1 MPSALA
7 EQTMQTLEVTRN
19 IDIAAPIEI
28 VFETVL
34 EQMGPFM
41 QCPGGPPLS
50 MTLEAWPGGRW
61 FRDLGNN
68 TGQLWGYIQSI
79 VPPSRLELQGPMFI
93 AAPVLCHVLY
103 QLTSEGGQTHIAF
116 SHRIVGL
123 IPPDLLDGIE
133 INQGWTNLFDRLQLQ
148 VAQRIASAHSAQ

>member
-7 EQTMQTLEVTRN
+7 EQAMQTLGVTRD
-19 IDIAAPIEI
+19 IDI

-41 QCPGGPPLS
+41 QCPGGPPLT

-61 FRDLGNN
+61 FRELGNK
-68 TGQLWGYIQSI
+68 TGQLWGHVQSI
-79 VPPSRLELQGPMFI
+79 SPPSRLELQGPMFI
-93 AAPVLCHVLY
+93 AAPVLCHILY
-103 QLTSEGGQTHIAF
+103 QLNSEGGQTHIAF

-148 VAQRIASAHSAQ
+148 VAQRIDAGHSIPTVAVS

>member
-19 IDIAAPIEI
+19 IDIAAPIDI

-34 EQMGPFM
+34 EQMGPFIA
-41 QCPGGPPLS
+41 CPGGPPLS

-68 TGQLWGYIQSI
+68 TGQLWGYVQSI

-93 AAPVLCHVLY
+93 AAPAVNKRFLLPA
-103 QLTSEGGQTHIAF
+103 LATS
-116 SHRIVGL
+116 SY
-123 IPPDLLDGIE
+123 
-133 INQGWTNLFDRLQLQ
+133 
-148 VAQRIASAHSAQ
+148 